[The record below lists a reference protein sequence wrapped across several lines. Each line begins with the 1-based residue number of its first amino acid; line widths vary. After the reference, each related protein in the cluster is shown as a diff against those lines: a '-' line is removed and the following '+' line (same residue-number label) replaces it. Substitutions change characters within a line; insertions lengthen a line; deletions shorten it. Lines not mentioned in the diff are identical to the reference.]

1 MSSHTIEHHF
11 DNKSIYDMLKYLS
24 ENDKLDIQQIQNVY
38 AMTKKQE
45 LLNRH
50 IYSIWQGKND
60 SKFYTYLPDDKK
72 KRILV
77 KRNTEEEIQNVVIN
91 YWKEQELNPTLQEV
105 FDEWNDRRLEL
116 KKISASTH
124 VRYIALFQKH
134 FGDIKDKKIR
144 NTDTEFLL
152 NFMEAQIPK
161 FSMTAKAFS
170 NLKTLVKGMF
180 KKAKRSKFIDFDIEQ
195 VFSELDIQEKEF
207 HKVVKEDSQEV
218 FSEEETDKIMSY
230 LFQNL
235 DIYNLGIILLFVT
248 GMRIGELVVLQP
260 NDFINDNRIVK
271 IRKTETRYKEKDSH
285 TCIYAI
291 KEFPKTEAGVRDI
304 IIPDDYLWVV
314 KRLKMANPFGEFIF
328 MNRGKRITT
337 NSFRRRLKDICRKL
351 DMPHKTP
358 HKIRKTYGSILID
371 NNVDTRL
378 ITDLMG
384 HTDIV
389 CTERHYHRNRKS
401 IDRKAEILSNIPDF
415 QIKTAR

>member
-1 MSSHTIEHHF
+1 MNSHTVEHHC
-11 DNKSIYDMLKYLS
+11 DNKKIYDMLKYLS

-38 AMTKKQE
+38 DMTKKQE

-60 SKFYTYLPDDKK
+60 NKFYTYLPDDTK

-230 LFQNL
+230 L
-235 DIYNLGIILLFVT
+235 
-248 GMRIGELVVLQP
+248 
-260 NDFINDNRIVK
+260 
-271 IRKTETRYKEKDSH
+271 
-285 TCIYAI
+285 
-291 KEFPKTEAGVRDI
+291 
-304 IIPDDYLWVV
+304 
-314 KRLKMANPFGEFIF
+314 
-328 MNRGKRITT
+328 
-337 NSFRRRLKDICRKL
+337 
-351 DMPHKTP
+351 
-358 HKIRKTYGSILID
+358 
-371 NNVDTRL
+371 
-378 ITDLMG
+378 
-384 HTDIV
+384 
-389 CTERHYHRNRKS
+389 
-401 IDRKAEILSNIPDF
+401 
-415 QIKTAR
+415 